1 MKGLISDGGQ
11 PPVKPIRG
19 LYSNQHVHQT
29 AVVPTSCR
37 FLLHTGLSQP
47 TAAVYVESQTRTKRW
62 KVPLQA
68 AATRRVRSGT
78 ALGPNVHALSKTKA
92 VCKIKEKIPKNAQRD
107 ARYHTPRT
115 NFWHTHPGRNFRG
128 SLPLGPKR
136 CVVPT
141 MRFREVVHESVT
153 TPTFSASPMCLF

>member
-37 FLLHTGLSQP
+37 FLIIHTGYPSPQQQSMLNLKPKRNAGKSRCRQQP
-47 TAAVYVESQTRTKRW
+47 HAELGVAWRLARTYMPSPRPKQSA
-62 KVPLQA
+62 KS
-68 AATRRVRSGT
+68 RRKFQ
-78 ALGPNVHALSKTKA
+78 N
-92 VCKIKEKIPKNAQRD
+92 NAQRD

-115 NFWHTHPGRNFRG
+115 NFWHTHPGPNFRG

-141 MRFREVVHESVT
+141 TRFREVVHESVQ
-153 TPTFSASPMCLF
+153 LR